1 MPAHESTGTGP
12 SAPGAEPRWLDEE
25 EMATWLPLLRVV
37 QLLPQ
42 ALDKQLRDQAGV
54 NHTYYMI
61 LAMLSEQPDRRLAM
75 GELARL
81 AATSQSRLTHAVAS
95 LEQRGWVTRVPCPG
109 DKRVQYALLTDAGFA
124 MLQRVAPGHVD
135 EVRRLVFYRLD
146 PAEVGQLN
154 RIARKL
160 LAPLER

>member
-1 MPAHESTGTGP
+1 MPARDRTGTGRN
-12 SAPGAEPRWLDEE
+12 APGVEPHWLDAE

-61 LAMLSEQPDRRLAM
+61 LAMLSEQADRRLAM

-81 AATSQSRLTHAVAS
+81 TATSQSRLTHAVTS
-95 LEQRGWVTRVPCPG
+95 LEQRGWVTRVPCPS
-109 DKRVQYALLTDAGFA
+109 DKRVQYAQLTDAGFA
-124 MLQRVAPGHVD
+124 VLQRVAPGHVD
-135 EVRRLVFYRLD
+135 EVRRLVFDRLD
-146 PAEVGQLN
+146 RDEVSQLN

-160 LAPLER
+160 LVPLDG